1 MDSGGILLFGGTFDP
16 IHHGH
21 LIIARAAAEQLNVPK
36 VILIPSAQ
44 PPHKAEKTI
53 SSAEDRLKM
62 THLAVQDEPLFEVS
76 DCELKRQGPSFT
88 LETVRFFRQQ
98 YPQTQ
103 FYWLI
108 GADSISE
115 LVSWYHIEQLAEE
128 CSIVTAARPGFNPQ
142 DNQALKSILTDPQ
155 IQRLR
160 QNILETPQV
169 DISATRIRRRVRQ
182 NQSISCLTPSAVI
195 DYIKRQNLFT
205 Q

>member
-21 LIIARAAAEQLNVPK
+21 LIIARAAAEQLKTPK

-53 SSAEDRLKM
+53 SSAPDRLKI

-88 LETVRFFRQQ
+88 LETVRYFHRQF
-98 YPQTQ
+98 PQTQ
-103 FYWLI
+103 LYWLI

-115 LVSWYHIEQLAEE
+115 LVGWYHIEQLADE
-128 CSIVTAARPGFNPQ
+128 CLIVTAARPGFNPQ
-142 DNQALKSILTDPQ
+142 NTQTLKSILTDPQ
-155 IQRLR
+155 ILRLQ
-160 QNILETPQV
+160 QNILATPQV
-169 DISATRIRRRVRQ
+169 DISATQIRHRVRQ
-182 NQSISCLTPSAVI
+182 KQSIRFLTPPAVI
-195 DYIKRQNLFT
+195 EYIKHQNLYT
-205 Q
+205 